1 MALLCHCDWQNE
13 LEKMK
18 SVTNLADLAIL
29 YATDLALVL
38 SVPPINR
45 TDVWT
50 QVCACSFT
58 SMSAIIFLL
67 FCDADDFQVG
77 VLANFFVT
85 EI

>member
-18 SVTNLADLAIL
+18 SVTNLADSAIL

-38 SVPPINR
+38 SVLAINR

-58 SMSAIIFLL
+58 SQNVAAQCQRSSF
-67 FCDADDFQVG
+67 FC
-77 VLANFFVT
+77 FVSQMT
-85 EI
+85 FK